1 MPDPYA
7 TIAKIDAAMQS
18 VLADAIETRATE
30 PAQIA
35 MRRDYLS
42 EVPQPEGARAADFGS
57 GTGHLARDLVEVL
70 GCAQALGLDPSPV
83 MVERARSL
91 HDDVPGLSF
100 AEGDA
105 RDTGLPA
112 GSLDLV
118 VFHTVLCHVPEPERA
133 VAEAFRV
140 LRPGGTVAVF
150 DGDYDTAT
158 VAIRA
163 NDPLEALVRGFIDT
177 HVHDLWL
184 TRRLAPLLADAGFT
198 PGQPRAHPYMAEGEA
213 PYFQTI
219 VARGAD
225 QLAATGDAGPEAAE
239 ALKAEAH
246 RRIAEGRFFGFISFI
261 SLLGTKP
268 AA

>member
-7 TIAKIDAAMQS
+7 TIAQADSAVQTVI
-18 VLADAIETRATE
+18 ADAMETRSGEA
-30 PAQIA
+30 AQVA
-35 MRRDYLS
+35 MRRSYLS
-42 EVPQPEGARAADFGS
+42 EVTLPKGARAADFGS
-57 GTGHLARDLVEVL
+57 GTGHLARDLIEVF
-70 GCAQALGLDPSPV
+70 GCAEALGVDPSPV

-91 HDDVPGLSF
+91 HDGVPGLSF
-100 AEGDA
+100 VEGDA

-112 GSLDLV
+112 DSFDLV

-140 LRPGGTVAVF
+140 LRPGGTIALL
-150 DGDYDTAT
+150 DGDYDTTT
-158 VAIRA
+158 VATRE
-163 NDPLEALVRGFIDT
+163 NDPLEAVVRGFVLG

-184 TRRLAPLLADAGFT
+184 TRRLVPLLAEAGFT

-213 PYFQTI
+213 PYFQSVI
-219 VARGAD
+219 RRGAD
-225 QLAATGDAGPEAAE
+225 LLAGTGDISPGMAE
-239 ALKAEAH
+239 AIKAEAS
-246 RRIAEGRFFGFISFI
+246 RRIDEGSFFGFISFV